1 MCECALSLL
10 LDLQFALAHQ
20 TASAETEAE
29 LRSLVVGLQGD
40 NEMNKD
46 LVLSLQSELE
56 RSQQKVKELEEQLRW
71 QQLENHNQITIKEAK
86 IMELKKLLNPHHDF
100 CDTDLNK
107 PPMRQVSLNDL
118 TRTESY
124 KQVNPTTE
132 RLCSK
137 THATLP
143 NFQRRGSQPMT
154 LKPTLVPLPSDNTN
168 LELKMQLQRRAAGS
182 KTCHHQP
189 WSCSNK
195 KVSFKESSSPL
206 PNDFK
211 ATVASLPPILK
222 KPPAALHNVQSLAV
236 DLDFVKLNPTTKKA
250 LAES

>member
-1 MCECALSLL
+1 
-10 LDLQFALAHQ
+10 
-20 TASAETEAE
+20 
-29 LRSLVVGLQGD
+29 
-40 NEMNKD
+40 
-46 LVLSLQSELE
+46 
-56 RSQQKVKELEEQLRW
+56 
-71 QQLENHNQITIKEAK
+71 
-86 IMELKKLLNPHHDF
+86 
-100 CDTDLNK
+100 
-107 PPMRQVSLNDL
+107 
-118 TRTESY
+118 
-124 KQVNPTTE
+124 
-132 RLCSK
+132 
-137 THATLP
+137 
-143 NFQRRGSQPMT
+143 MT

-236 DLDFVKLNPTTKKA
+236 DLDFVKLNRTTKKA

>member
-124 KQVNPTTE
+124 KQVCKFGYGKT
-132 RLCSK
+132 RSK
-137 THATLP
+137 NHATILLFAASRVP
-143 NFQRRGSQPMT
+143 TNDTKANFST
-154 LKPTLVPLPSDNTN
+154 FAK
-168 LELKMQLQRRAAGS
+168 
-182 KTCHHQP
+182 
-189 WSCSNK
+189 
-195 KVSFKESSSPL
+195 
-206 PNDFK
+206 
-211 ATVASLPPILK
+211 
-222 KPPAALHNVQSLAV
+222 
-236 DLDFVKLNPTTKKA
+236 
-250 LAES
+250 